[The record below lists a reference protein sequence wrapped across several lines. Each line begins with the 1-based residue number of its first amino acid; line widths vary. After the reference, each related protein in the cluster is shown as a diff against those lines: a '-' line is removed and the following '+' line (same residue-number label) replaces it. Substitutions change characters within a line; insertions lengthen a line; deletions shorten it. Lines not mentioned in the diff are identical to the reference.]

1 MLHLYHHV
9 SELIKLPIYDFA
21 RPPRPYTRLQSSLI
35 DIQPLEFTIT
45 IKPFPTGK
53 SLSPLESAIDH
64 SVFLSRGFIDPIQD
78 FNQVL
83 LHVLIPL
90 IHGLPIWGLLNSLSW
105 SNLSLR
111 ERAFLYGKAQSIIVS
126 SYQEVSYS
134 RLFEYQWFVVNH
146 LFIRLLSESDLRW
159 MSVGIRKSILWILHV
174 L

>member
-1 MLHLYHHV
+1 MSDLPLQVWHVLQNSQNFQFDGWHH
-9 SELIKLPIYDFA
+9 SRCYIH
-21 RPPRPYTRLQSSLI
+21 TTTSQSSSSSRY
-35 DIQPLEFTIT
+35 TIL
-45 IKPFPTGK
+45 PAHHDPT
-53 SLSPLESAIDH
+53 
-64 SVFLSRGFIDPIQD
+64 QD

-83 LHVLIPL
+83 SHVLIPL

-159 MSVGIRKSILWILHV
+159 MSVGIRKKHSLNSTGVIPI
-174 L
+174 